1 MHRIIAIANQKG
13 GVGKTT
19 TAVNLAAALAQVP
32 RKVLLVDMDPQGNAT
47 MAAGTDK
54 RELAHS
60 TLEVL
65 LGECDARTAIVRTPE
80 GYDLL
85 PGNID
90 LTAIREPGQMLVKH
104 LFDSLAIVP
113 HVPPGRLAD
122 LGTGPGLPGIPVA
135 LVRDDVSVSLVDS
148 NGKKARF
155 LREVVRQLG
164 LRNARVLESRAEDVA
179 DGGYDALTA
188 RALDRLAG
196 ILAVGG
202 HLLAP
207 HGRLLAMKAARVDEE
222 VAELPPGWRLES
234 VRPLTVP
241 GLDAERALVVVA
253 RAA

>member
-1 MHRIIAIANQKG
+1 MDPLTELRP
-13 GVGKTT
+13 
-19 TAVNLAAALAQVP
+19 NLLAGLEALALPVETAP
-32 RKVLLVDMDPQGNAT
+32 RLLDY
-47 MAAGTDK
+47 
-54 RELAHS
+54 LA
-60 TLEVL
+60 L
-65 LGECDARTAIVRTPE
+65 LHHWNRT
-80 GYDLL
+80 Y
-85 PGNID
+85 N

-135 LVRDDVSVSLVDS
+135 LVRPDVSVTLVES

-155 LREVVRQLG
+155 LREA
-164 LRNARVLESRAEDVA
+164 LRRLEITNAREIEKRAEEMD
-179 DGGYDALTA
+179 DGGFDAITA
-188 RALDRLAG
+188 RALDRLDG
-196 ILAVGG
+196 ILKVGG

-207 HGRLLAMKAARVDEE
+207 HGRLLAMKAARVDDE